1 MIIYFH
7 FRIFSVTIYPQMKSV
22 VTFFSEVRSELSKV
36 TWPKRKEVVRLT
48 SIVILVSVIVGLY
61 VGGFDYLF
69 TTVLTKL
76 LTK

>member
-1 MIIYFH
+1 
-7 FRIFSVTIYPQMKSV
+7 MKSV

-48 SIVILVSVIVGLY
+48 GVVILVSVIVGFY

-76 LTK
+76 IAK